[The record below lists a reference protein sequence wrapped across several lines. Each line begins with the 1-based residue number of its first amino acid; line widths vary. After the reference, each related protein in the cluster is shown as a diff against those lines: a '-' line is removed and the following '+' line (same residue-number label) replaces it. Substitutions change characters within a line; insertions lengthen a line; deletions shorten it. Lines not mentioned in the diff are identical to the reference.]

1 MSDYTLLVVDDNQL
15 NRDSLSR
22 ILRRQGYKVETAENG
37 QEALEQLHCQDF
49 DLVLL
54 DIMMPVMNGYEVL
67 KHLKADPKLRRI
79 PVIVVS
85 ANEEIES
92 VVQCIELGAED
103 YLPKPFNRVLLQA
116 RITASL
122 ERKRLYD
129 QEQHYLELVRR
140 ELDTGRQIQT
150 DFLPPELPQM
160 EGLELAACFKPAREV
175 AGDFYDAFVLP
186 GNRVVLVIA
195 DVCDKG
201 VGAAL
206 FMALTRSLLRVLAQ
220 QAAARLQLL
229 AFDPEQHFVLVRDKN
244 LPEGLLLAAPT
255 YEILNAVKLT
265 NDYITLNHNRVDM
278 FATLFFAVLE
288 LNTGKLSYINAGHE
302 APLHLGSKALK
313 GQLKATGPAVG
324 VMQGV
329 NFAIRQVQLESGDSL
344 LAYTDGVTEARN
356 QAGQFFGEKQLIQV
370 TEEFFSERNTSAGD
384 LIQKLE
390 NLLKS
395 YIAGGDPSD
404 DITMLTTLY
413 TLPVANQQAQG
424 IG

>member
-1 MSDYTLLVVDDNQL
+1 MSEHTLLVVDDNQL

-22 ILRRQGYKVETAENG
+22 ILNRQGYRVETAENG
-37 QEALEQLHCQDF
+37 LEALERLHCQDF

-67 KHLKADPKLRRI
+67 KHLKADAKLRRI

-129 QEQHYLELVRR
+129 QEQQYLELVRR
-140 ELDTGRQIQT
+140 ELATGRQIQT
-150 DFLPPELPQM
+150 DFLPPELPRLN
-160 EGLELAACFKPAREV
+160 GLELAACFKPAREV
-175 AGDFYDAFVLP
+175 AGDFFDAFVLP
-186 GNRVVLVIA
+186 GNRVVLVVA

-229 AFDPEQHFVLVRDKN
+229 ASDPEQHFVLVKDKK

-255 YEILNAVKLT
+255 YEILQAVKLA

-278 FATLFFAVLE
+278 FATLFFGVLE
-288 LNTGKLSYINAGHE
+288 LNTGKLAYINAGHE
-302 APLHLGSKALK
+302 APLHLGSNTLR
-313 GQLKATGPAVG
+313 GRLKATGPAVG
-324 VMQGV
+324 VMPGA
-329 NFAIRQVQLESGDSL
+329 NFGIRQVQFEPGDGF

-356 QAGQFFGEKQLIQV
+356 QAGQFFGEKQLVQIAVESFEQAQV
-370 TEEFFSERNTSAGD
+370 SAEG

-390 NLLKS
+390 GLIQS
-395 YIAGGDPSD
+395 YIAGGEPGD
-404 DITMLTTLY
+404 DITMLTAIY
-413 TLPVANQQAQG
+413 TLTQQAD
-424 IG
+424 